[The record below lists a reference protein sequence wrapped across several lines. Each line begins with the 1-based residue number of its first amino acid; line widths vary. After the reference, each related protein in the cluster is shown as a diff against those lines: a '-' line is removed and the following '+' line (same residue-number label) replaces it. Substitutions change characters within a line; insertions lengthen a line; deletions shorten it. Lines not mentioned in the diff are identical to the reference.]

1 MDEWHIGDPVDWG
14 DGWMDAQN
22 WGHGQ
27 DDDDKKISS
36 SYNDSEYQHYLRK
49 AEECSRRGNH
59 SEAIDY
65 YEKARNGIDNSF
77 VMILIAKEYEALG
90 NQNYALTY

>member
-36 SYNDSEYQHYLRK
+36 SYNDSEYQHILEKQRNVL
-49 AEECSRRGNH
+49 A
-59 SEAIDY
+59 EAIIQ
-65 YEKARNGIDNSF
+65 KR
-77 VMILIAKEYEALG
+77 
-90 NQNYALTY
+90 